1 MKTQNWYK
9 NEFLPWVQ
17 ELDAAAEQRAQLLKT
32 IRKHSAGLQYVMSLI
47 VEGRLHEA
55 LKVWNAMP
63 LPKLASLSNEDGRL
77 AILPVEGDAFH
88 VTVDELQETLQEA
101 IES

>member
-9 NEFLPWVQ
+9 NDFLPWVQ
-17 ELDAAAEQRAQLLKT
+17 ELDAAAEQHVELLKT
-32 IRKHSAGLQYVMSLI
+32 IRKHAAGLQYVMSLI

-63 LPKLASLSNEDGRL
+63 LPKLASLSNEGRHL
-77 AILPVEGDAFH
+77 SIIPLEGDTFN
-88 VTVDELQETLQEA
+88 VTVEELQETLQQA
-101 IES
+101 IEC